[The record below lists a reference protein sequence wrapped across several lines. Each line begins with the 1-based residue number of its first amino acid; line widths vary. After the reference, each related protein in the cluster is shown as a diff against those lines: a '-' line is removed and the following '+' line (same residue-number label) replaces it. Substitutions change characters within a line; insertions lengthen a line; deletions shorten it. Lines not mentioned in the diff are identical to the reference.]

1 MFSRHRRGAF
11 FLTASQHYYHMH
23 DQHKFSAQAFASMAF
38 ELHRHT
44 RPLDG
49 EDDEDLQE
57 RPADGASVLSSCSSY
72 GSMPALVHVHTG
84 EVHVEPEWKRTRVFR
99 RGVWE
104 DITRGDGDTTRGD
117 GDTEDTGEPA
127 PYAHDGHCHLVTA
140 SWIRYWCHA
149 YSIQRSGRRYVDV
162 THGGGATMVLQ
173 ANDTNMHEQLRKEYI
188 ALMSSGE
195 EYTLV
200 GHETPVE
207 PQHGHKLVRGKSS
220 R

>member
-1 MFSRHRRGAF
+1 
-11 FLTASQHYYHMH
+11 
-23 DQHKFSAQAFASMAF
+23 MAW
-38 ELHRHT
+38 ELERHT
-44 RPLDG
+44 WPVDG
-49 EDDEDLQE
+49 ED
-57 RPADGASVLSSCSSY
+57 ATTSVGEGPLVLRR
-72 GSMPALVHVHTG
+72 GSPALDEATG
-84 EVHVEPEWKRTRVFR
+84 EIQEEPEWKRTRVFR

-127 PYAHDGHCHLVTA
+127 PYAHDGHCGVVTA
-140 SWIRYWCHA
+140 SWIRYWSDA

-162 THGGGATMVLQ
+162 THGGGATMVCQ

-200 GHETPVE
+200 ATRRRWSLNSVTSSCEERVRD
-207 PQHGHKLVRGKSS
+207 KLPRLELMFRSDGKNK
-220 R
+220 